1 MHTDR
6 QIPELSCHT
15 VLSQCFT
22 LMNGIDSMQ
31 EQSLH
36 KQKYYEIQ
44 YIVSGQGYAAVNS
57 QKLFLSTGDYISL
70 LPEDQHSLKPKQDIR
85 YYTLE
90 FTIQDSFPDHDM
102 YSNIKNIFIR
112 SAGSPVTAYNNNS
125 LKAILENLFREWQT
139 RRSMYVSYI
148 TLLFQQILIQCNRTH
163 LDKQPTDIPE
173 GKNVESELENFLSF
187 LDAYIDQPDVIT
199 LYEQQYGIKRNVLTH
214 LAKEKFG
221 KTIFQLYT
229 DKRFEYALSL
239 LTNRKNSIT
248 DIAKRCAFS
257 SVAAFSKAFAHYYG
271 MSPSRYLKEYSV
283 KNRDTTTDIY
293 ADFSTCSLAI
303 TEPVRTGSQQ
313 IQPQTSEAYTNPK
326 FQLL

>member
-1 MHTDR
+1 MHTAR

-15 VLSQCFT
+15 HLSQCFT
-22 LMNGIDSMQ
+22 LMNGIESMR
-31 EQSLH
+31 EQLLH

-44 YIVSGQGYAAVNS
+44 YIVSGQGYAVVNS
-57 QKLFLSTGDYISL
+57 QKLFLSTGDYIIL

-90 FTIQDSFPDHDM
+90 FTIQDSFLDHDL
-102 YSNIKNIFIR
+102 YSTIKNVFIR
-112 SAGSPVTAYNNNS
+112 SPGSPTTAYNNSS
-125 LKAILENLFREWQT
+125 LKVILENLFREWQT
-139 RRSMYVSYI
+139 RRSMYISYI
-148 TLLFQQILIQCNRTH
+148 TLLFQQILIQCSRTY
-163 LDKQPTDIPE
+163 LYKELTDIPE
-173 GKNVESELENFLSF
+173 GGNSEGELENFLSF
-187 LDAYIDQPDVIT
+187 LDAYMDQPDVIA

-239 LTNRKNSIT
+239 LTDRKNSIT

-257 SVAAFSKAFAHYYG
+257 SVAAFSKAFTHYYG
-271 MSPSRYLKEYSV
+271 ISPSKYLLEHTPHEQKLPT
-283 KNRDTTTDIY
+283 DTY
-293 ADFSTCSLAI
+293 ADFSTCSYY
-303 TEPVRTGSQQ
+303 VTGTGIPDNQHLHSKDPEEY
-313 IQPQTSEAYTNPK
+313 INPK